1 MFVMEKKINFVKL
14 LKNYRKGWVAISAD
28 FKRVVFSGKTL
39 ASTRKKAKDYK
50 DKLYYF
56 PSGEKYS
63 DFFG

>member
-1 MFVMEKKINFVKL
+1 MQRKINFAKL

-39 ASTRKKAKDYK
+39 ASTRKKAKNHK
-50 DKLYYF
+50 SKLYYF

-63 DFFG
+63 DFVG